1 MGIMMHLHSPSTLKV
16 LPQELI
22 ERREKFMMGLI
33 MRRLKPARIEGM
45 DTLKVLP
52 QELIERRE
60 KFLTVLQGMIM
71 NTMKVLPKEPMIGR
85 REEFMIMIMKRLKPA
100 HIERE
105 KFLTSLQGMVL
116 HQGAV
121 L

>member
-1 MGIMMHLHSPSTLKV
+1 MIMIMMHLRPTSTLKV
-16 LPQELI
+16 LLQELI
-22 ERREKFMMGLI
+22 ERREKIMIMIMMHLH
-33 MRRLKPARIEGM
+33 PPS
-45 DTLKVLP
+45 TLKVLAL
-52 QELIERRE
+52 ETLERRE